1 MSEPTEHQDE
11 YHDAMVDMLELIWGR
26 GFMIPDGP
34 QNVRRAV
41 AGLDLRDRRVLDLG
55 SGIGGPALLLAGE
68 MGARVVGIDLEEP
81 LIARSRAYAAEAGL
95 DDRIEFRQVEPG
107 PLPFE
112 DGAFD
117 VVYSSGAFTQVEDK
131 GGMFAEVFRVLEPG
145 GVFTCYDWMK
155 GDEPYSE
162 DMRYWFEM
170 EGLTYAMET
179 LEEHGRILHDAG
191 FVDIELEDD
200 GQAYRDLCRREFEQ
214 MQGPLKAQMVE
225 TLGPEMQEHFVENW
239 RAMQV
244 VLDKGE
250 LRPGFYRAR
259 SPDRSEG

>member
-1 MSEPTEHQDE
+1 MSEPTGHQDE
-11 YHDAMVDMLELIWGR
+11 YHDSMVDMLELIWGR

-34 QNVRRAV
+34 HNVRRTV
-41 AGLDLRDRRVLDLG
+41 AGLDIRGKAVLDIG

-68 MGARVVGIDLEEP
+68 MGARVTGVDLEGP

-95 DDRIEFRQVEPG
+95 DNRIEFRQVEAG

-112 DGAFD
+112 DGRFD

-131 GGMFAEVFRVLEPG
+131 AGMFAEVFRVLGPG

-155 GDEPYSE
+155 GDKPYSD
-162 DMRYWFEM
+162 DMYYWFKM
-170 EGLTYAMET
+170 EGLTFAMET
-179 LEEHGRILHDAG
+179 LEAHGRILRDAG

-200 GQAYRDLCRREFEQ
+200 GQAYRDLCRREYEQ
-214 MQGPLKAQMVE
+214 MRGPLRTRMIEMLGRE
-225 TLGPEMQEHFVENW
+225 TQEHFLEDW

-250 LRPGFYRAR
+250 LRPGFYRGITPR
-259 SPDRSEG
+259 